1 LVDRATTPGVEGDPE
16 VESDACVRLRRAVV
30 ILRFLVAE
38 GIERRELD
46 APQPDRRSTGA
57 RRVAEV
63 GAVTAACETAG
74 GAEEDLL
81 DRLLAVVFRDLG
93 LRPQP

>member
-1 LVDRATTPGVEGDPE
+1 
-16 VESDACVRLRRAVV
+16 V

-38 GIERRELD
+38 GNERRELD
-46 APQPDRRSTGA
+46 ARNRQDAALALVG
-57 RRVAEV
+57 VAEV